1 MVPSLYNKDDSNQ
14 NIPNI
19 NKPPTG
25 LVSHMIKKKQEKLMN
40 TERVDRIEPIQK
52 AKDPTKH
59 NTSFPI
65 RSFV

>member
-25 LVSHMIKKKQEKLMN
+25 LVSHMINKKQEKLMN